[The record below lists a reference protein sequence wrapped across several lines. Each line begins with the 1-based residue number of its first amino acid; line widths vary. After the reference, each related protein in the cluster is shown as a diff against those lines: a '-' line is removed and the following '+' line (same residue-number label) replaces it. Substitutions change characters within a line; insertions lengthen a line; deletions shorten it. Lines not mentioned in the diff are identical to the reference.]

1 MSPRHNPPRL
11 AFLAAAITVALTAPA
26 AAVAAGE
33 TSEESPAPG
42 PITAARIFNT
52 ATKQPASVKELSDYC
67 AQNQGD
73 CRFKVDR
80 DASSDYFTTVKSF
93 GNAVV
98 NCTNN
103 DIKVTREVA
112 LKVSSSDNLG
122 GQITGKLAVEGQL
135 TANGSVTAGVGGE
148 AGGTFKTPDQSKGPS
163 AEASAKGTVNGSGTV
178 GASASLK
185 AAFEG
190 GFQLSYAKTWSTEQT
205 ESTAY
210 ELTVNPG
217 DALTFSGSA
226 AMQRIAGSILTG
238 GGIGADNVIV
248 DGPSSVNRST
258 FAASTHTVPGNTCD
272 RLRPP
277 GTTPPPPKPTPGPQ
291 PNPGP
296 QPGLRTITPP
306 TGLVELP
313 GGRLPAGSHLK
324 KTVVL
329 RGDRP

>member
-1 MSPRHNPPRL
+1 MSPHTNTRRV
-11 AFLAAAITVALTAPA
+11 AFLAVAIAVALTTP
-26 AAVAAGE
+26 AAVAA
-33 TSEESPAPG
+33 EESSDASAPG
-42 PITAARIFNT
+42 PVTAARLFDT
-52 ATKQPASVKELSDYC
+52 VTKQPASVQQLSDYC
-67 AQNQGD
+67 AEHQGD
-73 CRFKVDR
+73 CRFKVNR

-103 DIKVTREVA
+103 DIKVSREVS

-148 AGGTFKTPDQSKGPS
+148 AGGGFKTPDQSQGPS

-205 ESTAY
+205 ESTSY
-210 ELTVNPG
+210 ELVVNPG

-277 GTTPPPPKPTPGPQ
+277 GTTAPPPKP
-291 PNPGP
+291 NPGP
-296 QPGLRTITPP
+296 GPGLRTITPAP
-306 TGLVELP
+306 ASGLVELP

-329 RGDRP
+329 RGERP